1 MTTRDN
7 ENCNKVN
14 EFMMVVRGLIN
25 NTIPYI
31 PYSFGNVRRL
41 DINYKHI
48 YLSQSPK
55 GDINYSFSLFD
66 KDWHSTTAAKLGNVL
81 TQHFEVEIEVVN
93 NEKEKLKKMINAT
106 SDLNKSLIDSNKH
119 DHYNNYVQKE
129 EITSKSKESS
139 TPRTKDELLKLLDS
153 SSKDVTSQIDNTQ
166 SNLNYSHPLQN
177 QENLNQGVIQ
187 LSTYY
192 LESHLNTIYIKL
204 NELPII
210 YKEKFMPSIKL
221 AFYLDNNG
229 KTTKNNFIP
238 TPFMVYPYNLCEPN
252 QSFILLFIL
261 FMTKND
267 IHQALKILVWL
278 ADSSTSLNKLPF
290 ALVLHSKDDDYMKLF
305 YEEIVE
311 VLFHDFQCEK
321 IENDTID
328 AKSLSK
334 NLDEKAIYNF
344 NNVAT
349 QTILSEPAYEFTN
362 KLIYKDNCKINRK
375 NITTVANILITS
387 TSNYIPMINEDVQSA
402 IVEVDSNIDKLCK
415 YINIRP
421 NRQLLARYIQND
433 LPNLIGILR
442 CLDILTLN
450 NTYPV
455 INYDTPVQILN
466 GDNDNTDV
474 FDKLVRSKDIVPFNS
489 NVKTKKEEKLVEKME
504 ADFKQDRVDKAHL
517 NDYFE
522 LLFGKGTYRSN
533 NALIASLRKDYSNTE
548 EPFDDIKTH
557 VREGRGYYF
566 L

>member
-7 ENCNKVN
+7 ENSNKVN

-25 NTIPYI
+25 GAKPFF

-41 DINYKHI
+41 DINGKHI

-55 GDINYSFSLFD
+55 GDINFCFSLFD
-66 KDWHSTTAAKLGNVL
+66 KDWHSTTVTKLGNVL
-81 TQHFEVEIEVVN
+81 TQHFGVEIEVVN
-93 NEKEKLKKMINAT
+93 NEKEKMKKMINAT
-106 SDLNKSLIDSNKH
+106 TELNKSLVDSSRQE
-119 DHYNNYVQKE
+119 HYNNYVQKDQL
-129 EITSKSKESS
+129 TSSSNDSS

-153 SSKDVTSQIDNTQ
+153 NSEDTSSQ
-166 SNLNYSHPLQN
+166 SELNYRHPLHN

-210 YKEKFMPSIKL
+210 YKENFMPSIKL
-221 AFYLDNNG
+221 AFYLDNYG

-252 QSFILLFIL
+252 QSFSLLFIL
-261 FMTKND
+261 FMAKND
-267 IHQALKILVWL
+267 IHQALKILAWL

-290 ALVLHSKDDDYMKLF
+290 TLVLHSKNDEYMKLF
-305 YEEIVE
+305 LEEIVE
-311 VLFHDFQCEK
+311 VFFHDFQTEK
-321 IENDTID
+321 IETNSTD
-328 AKSLSK
+328 AKALSK

-344 NNVAT
+344 HNIT
-349 QTILSEPAYEFTN
+349 TPTILGEPAHEFTN

-375 NITTVANILITS
+375 SITTVANMLITS
-387 TSNYIPMINEDVQSA
+387 TSNYIPMINEDVQAS
-402 IVEVDSNIDKLCK
+402 IVEVDSNINKLCK
-415 YINIRP
+415 HINIRP

-442 CLDILTLN
+442 CLDIQVLN

-455 INYDTPVQILN
+455 INYDTPINILN
-466 GDNDNTDV
+466 GDADNADV
-474 FDKLVRSKDIVPFNS
+474 FDKLVRNKDLIPFIS
-489 NVKTKKEEKLVEKME
+489 NVKTKKEEKLVEKMG
-504 ADFKQDRVDKAHL
+504 ADFKQDRIDKAHL
-517 NDYFE
+517 KDYFG
-522 LLFGKGTYRSN
+522 LLFEKDTYKSN
-533 NALIASLRKDYSNTE
+533 NALIASLRKNYSNTE

-557 VREGRGYYF
+557 VRDGRAYYF
-566 L
+566 LNN